1 MKPFNVASVRPQI
14 VDPETINIIV
24 DTDFRYNA
32 LATTKTASDLQTEVN
47 TTITNYSENNLEK
60 FDNMFRYSELSRLI
74 DNTDTSILSNITTVR
89 MYKEVTPQLNTLTQ
103 YTVKFY
109 NQFFNP
115 HSEPMVLF
123 YRLLVSKFL
132 VQLLNSSWMMMV
144 EVMLESLKL
153 SLTKKFMQTQR

>member
-1 MKPFNVASVRPQI
+1 MYIAISPLSGAKLTQAQKEFIVSGLKPFNVASVRPQI

-89 MYKEVTPQLNTLTQ
+89 MYKEVTFHNSTLLLNTQ
-103 YTVKFY
+103 
-109 NQFFNP
+109 
-115 HSEPMVLF
+115 
-123 YRLLVSKFL
+123 
-132 VQLLNSSWMMMV
+132 
-144 EVMLESLKL
+144 
-153 SLTKKFMQTQR
+153 